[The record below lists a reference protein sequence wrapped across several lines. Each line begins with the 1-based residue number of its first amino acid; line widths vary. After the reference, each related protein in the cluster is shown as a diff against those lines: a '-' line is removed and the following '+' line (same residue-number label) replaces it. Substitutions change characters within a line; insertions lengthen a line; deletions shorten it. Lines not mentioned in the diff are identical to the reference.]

1 MSDPSGVEWGPALA
15 VLAAGLVV
23 GAILVWRLLAK
34 SREARATAKIART
47 ASVQVRDLEGKRDAL
62 VRQLRELED
71 TASKRTPEQL
81 ARERYAMELETARA
95 LLALEEHDLR
105 ARPKAGRRGA
115 EKRMSEKRGDTR
127 RAAENRA
134 GLAPQNAALRGF
146 FWGVGTVA
154 GLALLG
160 FFVYQSAKP
169 REPGGSVTGEPGMAS
184 RSAPAPAQDAE
195 EAQIQ
200 AALSANPEDVEA
212 RLALAQ
218 LYVSR
223 SNWMGV
229 WNETGKVLQKAP
241 GNPRALAYQSLVR
254 LAMGQADVALDLLK
268 KAVAADPKLSDAYGY
283 MALVYAR
290 TGRMREAEST
300 IASASKRFPE
310 RAADFRQLL
319 ADLKKG
325 DQGQIPVA
333 AADSDPHS
341 RLATPGQQVT
351 AASTASAPGVR
362 RVAGTIDLDPAL
374 KSSFQPNAILFVFVR
389 AAGAAGGPP
398 VAVKRLPPV
407 FPASFELSEADSM
420 MGQPFPDP
428 VLIEARLDSDG
439 DPTTRPPT
447 DPKARLDRVRA
458 GRTDVRLL
466 LKRD

>member
-1 MSDPSGVEWGPALA
+1 MSSSKLSRRSLPGQLLFEEVHSGGTIPAMIA
-15 VLAAGLVV
+15 VAAAGLCRRY
-23 GAILVWRLLAK
+23 GRRW
-34 SREARATAKIART
+34 
-47 ASVQVRDLEGKRDAL
+47 AL
-62 VRQLRELED
+62 VDVSFEI
-71 TASKRTPEQL
+71 PEG
-81 ARERYAMELETARA
+81 A
-95 LLALEEHDLR
+95 LV
-105 ARPKAGRRGA
+105 
-115 EKRMSEKRGDTR
+115 M
-127 RAAENRA
+127 
-134 GLAPQNAALRGF
+134 
-146 FWGVGTVA
+146 
-154 GLALLG
+154 
-160 FFVYQSAKP
+160 
-169 REPGGSVTGEPGMAS
+169 VTGRNGS
-184 RSAPAPAQDAE
+184 GKSTLLRVLAPAQDAE

-241 GNPRALAYQSLVR
+241 GNPRALAYQSLAR

-351 AASTASAPGVR
+351 AASTASAPGIR